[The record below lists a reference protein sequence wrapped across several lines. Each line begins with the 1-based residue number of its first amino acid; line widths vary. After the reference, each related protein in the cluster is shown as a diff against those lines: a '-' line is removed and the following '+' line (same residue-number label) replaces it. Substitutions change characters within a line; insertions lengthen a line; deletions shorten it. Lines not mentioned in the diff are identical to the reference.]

1 MKPQLL
7 FIVLFF
13 SFCNQIENLSYEI
26 KSINNLEN
34 VDTKLSIGIE
44 NKLNSKTE
52 LTFQFFPK
60 NPDNIESY
68 LLVFDMTFREDY
80 QNDFNDVCVGP
91 SWTKFGPGEFSIK
104 LDKKSNFKNSIV
116 GIIDKNFSDRCD
128 TYFFYMRS
136 LEIQLKDNKTILI
149 GVASDYANK
158 YPDAPNIWIRNH
170 LGEIQEI
177 GTTNIEKYSIN
188 FELSN

>member
-1 MKPQLL
+1 MKTQLL

-128 TYFFYMRS
+128 TYFFYMRT
-136 LEIQLKDNKTILI
+136 LEIQLKDNKTILM
-149 GVASDYANK
+149 GVASDYA
-158 YPDAPNIWIRNH
+158 
-170 LGEIQEI
+170 
-177 GTTNIEKYSIN
+177 
-188 FELSN
+188 LSLIHI